1 MARRIAGVLLL
12 ALALCLILVSLLLL
26 TPGGSQTLVTTGFIA
41 PTSTPTPKPFTPSPL
56 PSPTPILT
64 VRGTPPTTT
73 ATADYLLDADTG
85 HTLVNIHGERP
96 LPMASTTKIM
106 TALIAIQ
113 TGNLDQVVTIKQDAR
128 DEVVNNGGS
137 SAFLVVGDKIPLHDL
152 LYGLMLPSGDDAAVA
167 IADALAGSVPQFVQR
182 MNLFAYR
189 LHLFQTHYANA
200 DGLPDP
206 NHDHYTTAHDLAQLA
221 RYAMS
226 IPLFA
231 HIVQQ
236 QHYTLMASGVHAR
249 YDWTNTNTLLGTYQG
264 ATGIKTGTTGEA
276 GFCLVFSATRNN
288 HHLIGVVL
296 HSNSET
302 TRTDDARKLLDWG
315 FSLPLLV
322 PNNP

>member
-1 MARRIAGVLLL
+1 MSRRLAGVLLL
-12 ALALCLILVSLLLL
+12 ALALCLILASLLLL
-26 TPGGSQTLVTTGFIA
+26 TPGGNQTLVTTGFIA
-41 PTSTPTPKPFTPSPL
+41 PTATPTLKPFTPAPL

-73 ATADYLLDADTG
+73 ATADYLLDEDTE
-85 HTLVNIHGERP
+85 HTLVDINGEKP

-128 DEVVNNGGS
+128 AEVVNNGGS
-137 SAFLVVGDKIPLHDL
+137 SAFLLVGDKIPLHEL

-182 MNLFAYR
+182 MNLFAYH
-189 LHLFQTHYANA
+189 LHLFQTHYANP

-206 NHDHYTTAHDLAQLA
+206 NHNHYTTAHDLAYLA

-226 IPLFA
+226 VPIFA
-231 HIVQQ
+231 QIVQQ
-236 QHYTLMASGVHAR
+236 QKYTLTASGVHAR

-264 ATGIKTGTTGEA
+264 ASGVKTGTTDEA
-276 GFCLVFSATRNN
+276 GFCLVFAATRNA

-296 HSNSET
+296 HSSSEN
-302 TRTDDARKLLDWG
+302 TRVTDARKLLDWG
-315 FSLPLLV
+315 FSLPALI
-322 PNNP
+322 PT

>member
-1 MARRIAGVLLL
+1 MARRLAGILLL
-12 ALALCLILVSLLLL
+12 ALALCIILGSVLLL
-26 TPGGSQTLVTTGFIA
+26 TPAGNQTLVTTGFIA
-41 PTSTPTPKPFTPSPL
+41 PTATPTPKPFTPSPL

-64 VRGTPPTTT
+64 VRGTPPVTT
-73 ATADYLLDADTG
+73 ATADYLLDADTQ
-85 HTLVNIHGERP
+85 HTLVDINGEKP

-113 TGNLDQVVTIKQDAR
+113 TGNLDQVVTIKQDAH

-137 SAFLVVGDKIPLHDL
+137 SALLLVGDKIPLHEL

-182 MNLFAYR
+182 MNLFAYH

-206 NHDHYTTAHDLAQLA
+206 NHYTTAHDLAFLA

-226 IPLFA
+226 VPTFA
-231 HIVQQ
+231 QIVQQ
-236 QHYTLMASGVHAR
+236 QKYTLAANGVHAR

-264 ATGIKTGTTGEA
+264 ASGVKTGTTPEA
-276 GFCLVFSATRNN
+276 GFCLVFAATRDN

-296 HSNSET
+296 HSSSEN
-302 TRTDDARKLLDWG
+302 TRITDARKLLDWG
-315 FSLPLLV
+315 FSLPVLV
-322 PNNP
+322 PNG